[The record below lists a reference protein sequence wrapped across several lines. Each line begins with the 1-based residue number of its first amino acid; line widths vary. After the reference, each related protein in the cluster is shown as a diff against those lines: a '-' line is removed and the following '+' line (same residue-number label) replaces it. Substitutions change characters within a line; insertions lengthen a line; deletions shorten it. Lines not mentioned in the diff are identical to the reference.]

1 MLKKLLTD
9 KSLWAFTAIALLLA
23 VACYYKGG
31 QEVVRRGLADA
42 WAMLVQ
48 VGPRLLA
55 AFVMAGFIQVLLPKD
70 LITRWVGG
78 ESGIRGLLVA
88 TAVGTITPGGPIL
101 AFPLLVTL
109 YRLGAGYGPLVAYLT
124 SWEILNL
131 YRAVIWDIPFM
142 GFEFTALRFA
152 VSFFLPVL
160 AGWTA
165 QRISASWGNA
175 GEGRE

>member
-9 KSLWAFTAIALLLA
+9 KSLWGFSAIALLLA
-23 VACYYKGG
+23 GAVYYKGG
-31 QEVVRRGLADA
+31 DEAVRRGLIEA
-42 WAMLVQ
+42 WTIVVQ

-70 LITRWVGG
+70 LVMRWVGTA
-78 ESGIRGLLVA
+78 SGLRGLIVA
-88 TAVGTITPGGPIL
+88 MAVGMITPGGPIL

-109 YRLGAGYGPLVAYLT
+109 FKLGAGYGPLVAYMT

-142 GFEFTALRFA
+142 GIQFTALRFA
-152 VSFFLPVL
+152 VSLFLPLL

-165 QRISASWGNA
+165 HKIAASWPNT
-175 GEGRE
+175 GEEKG